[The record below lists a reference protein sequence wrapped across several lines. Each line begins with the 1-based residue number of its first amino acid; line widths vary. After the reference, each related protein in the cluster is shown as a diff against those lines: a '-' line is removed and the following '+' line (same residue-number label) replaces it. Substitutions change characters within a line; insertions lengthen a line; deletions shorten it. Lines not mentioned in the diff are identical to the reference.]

1 MGVIYQHSSSRL
13 HRIHERLVALLIGF
27 KGPHGEFQSQL
38 LPTRCGPGTFRHPSQ
53 RKPYYNHDQGTG
65 MTAGADQVEMM

>member
-27 KGPHGEFQSQL
+27 SGPHGEFQSQ
-38 LPTRCGPGTFRHPSQ
+38 FI
-53 RKPYYNHDQGTG
+53 PYPLT
-65 MTAGADQVEMM
+65 M